1 MAALS
6 VFHALV
12 NCLNTAWLSKIA
24 STYAVIHIAVLFS
37 CCVALLVLQKD
48 KNSASYVFTEVH
60 PDSGWNPPGFSFLFG
75 FLSVAWGKFQ
85 HTISRA
91 WCPVSLAMLI
101 LTGRLRI

>member
-6 VFHALV
+6 IFHALV

-48 KNSASYVFTEVH
+48 KNTASYVFTEVS
-60 PDSGWNPPGFSFLFG
+60 PDSGWSPPGFSFLFG
-75 FLSVAWGKFQ
+75 FLSVAWGKLLGEAYD
-85 HTISRA
+85 ISLSFHGL
-91 WCPVSLAMLI
+91 VLI
-101 LTGRLRI
+101 SGCE

>member
-48 KNSASYVFTEVH
+48 KNSASYVFTEVN

-75 FLSVAWGKFQ
+75 FLSVAWGKFLY
-85 HTISRA
+85 TTSRTQ
-91 WCPVSLAMLI
+91 CPEN
-101 LTGRLRI
+101 LTC